1 MNGETTMSYRLKMCS
16 LISLCLFCV
25 TAQGIE
31 SLTFKKQQLSDSA
44 YESACA
50 ADLNNDGELDIVCG
64 EYWFEG
70 PSFRNKHKMCEL
82 ITERD
87 YYDDFGCVSHG
98 C

>member
-1 MNGETTMSYRLKMCS
+1 MSYRLRICS

-31 SLTFKKQQLSDSA
+31 SLAFEKQKISDSA

-50 ADLNNDGELDIVCG
+50 ADLNNDGKLDIVSG

-70 PSFRNKHKMCEL
+70 PSFKKKH
-82 ITERD
+82 
-87 YYDDFGCVSHG
+87 
-98 C
+98 